1 MDCPFMHYYC
11 GVETRARGMEK
22 SARCRAM
29 CSGRTAVVF
38 VCKRSDASV
47 FYGTGCDYWA
57 TRAKSESIE
66 GEWRFSKWNC
76 HAGSWNEARESL
88 FLLCT
93 RVGIRATSLLA
104 VT

>member
-1 MDCPFMHYYC
+1 MHHCC

-22 SARCRAM
+22 SARYRPM
-29 CSGRTAVVF
+29 CSDRDAVAF
-38 VCKRSDASV
+38 IYTRSDASV

-57 TRAKSESIE
+57 TRIKSKPIE
-66 GEWRFSKWNC
+66 GEWGFSNRNC

-104 VT
+104 VA

>member
-1 MDCPFMHYYC
+1 
-11 GVETRARGMEK
+11 MEK
-22 SARCRAM
+22 SGRCRAM

-57 TRAKSESIE
+57 TRVKSKSVE
-66 GEWRFSKWNC
+66 GERGFSNGNG

-93 RVGIRATSLLA
+93 RVGI
-104 VT
+104 